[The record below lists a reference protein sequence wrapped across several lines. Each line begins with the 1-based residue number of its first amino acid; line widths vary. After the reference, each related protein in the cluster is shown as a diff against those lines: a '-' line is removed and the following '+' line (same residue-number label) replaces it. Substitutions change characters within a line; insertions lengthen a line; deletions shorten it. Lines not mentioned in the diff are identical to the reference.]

1 MTVIVDTPVWSTA
14 YRNKQV
20 GIEESMIVTEMK
32 SLIRKGVAVM
42 IGPVRQEILSGLRDP
57 RKHELLRTTLRA
69 YDDLR
74 LETEDFE
81 RAAFGMNLCQRKGIQ
96 GSPTDFLLCAV
107 AIRHDAALFTTDRDF
122 QLYAKHLK
130 FRLYKPLN
138 R

>member
-1 MTVIVDTPVWSTA
+1 
-14 YRNKQV
+14 
-20 GIEESMIVTEMK
+20 
-32 SLIRKGVAVM
+32 M

>member
-1 MTVIVDTPVWSTA
+1 MTVLVDTPMWSLV
-14 YRNKQV
+14 YRRHRASREDSAVIN
-20 GIEESMIVTEMK
+20 EMK
-32 SLIRKGVAVM
+32 SLIRRGLAVM
-42 IGPVRQEILSGLRDP
+42 IGPVRQEVLSGMSDP
-57 RKHELLRTTLRA
+57 LPHELLRATLRA
-69 YDDLR
+69 FDDLP

-107 AIRHDAALFTTDRDF
+107 AIRHDAAIFTTDRDF

-130 FRLYKPLN
+130 FNLHRPLK